1 MDTQGIQTTGIPAAV
16 TGWLLVLCLLLTFMY
31 PTTSLYCIFS
41 YTIPNLIHADTTART
56 ILLGVYSVL
65 FIAVA
70 VFSFLAGLKLWL
82 VKPSAVRFAR
92 IYLMTYLGANI
103 AYFLFWVLIV
113 RPTQVAS
120 LVEMGWYHVVSPI
133 PSVALWYFYLE
144 HSKRV
149 WATYRHRPS
158 FDCR

>member
-31 PTTSLYCIFS
+31 PATSLYCIFS
-41 YTIPNLIHADTTART
+41 YAIPKLIEAHTTARA
-56 ILLGVYSVL
+56 ILPGVYSVL

-70 VFSFLAGLKLWL
+70 VFSILAGLKLWL

-92 IYLMTYLGANI
+92 LYLMTYLGANI
-103 AYFLFWVLIV
+103 AYFVFWVLVV

-120 LVEMGWYHVVSPI
+120 
-133 PSVALWYFYLE
+133 YL
-144 HSKRV
+144 R
-149 WATYRHRPS
+149 TQDNQL
-158 FDCR
+158 FDQ